1 MLDQLDVPESS
12 ALADKG
18 QVIGVAALLR
28 DAHRAVAKSLSA
40 KIAPHGVSIGQW
52 HFLRAL
58 WEEDGMT
65 QRELSHRV
73 GMMEPTTVTALN
85 GMERRGL
92 VKRVRNPRDR
102 RKLNV
107 YLTDAGRALKAQLLP
122 LEEALN
128 QEIAVLA
135 AGTGEFDRALQ
146 AVIAGLAAKDQQA

>member
-1 MLDQLDVPESS
+1 MLDQLDVPENS
-12 ALADKG
+12 ALPRELP
-18 QVIGVAALLR
+18 VVGVAALLR

-58 WEEDGMT
+58 WQEDGMT

-107 YLTDAGRALKAQLLP
+107 FLTDAGRSLKAQLLP

-128 QEIAVLA
+128 QEIALLA
-135 AGTGEFDRALQ
+135 AGADGFDQALE
-146 AVIAGLAAKDQQA
+146 AVIGGLTAKEDSP